1 YDLLRQ
7 HNASEKVKEILRPF
21 QFPEQLA
28 IETTECRAVNS
39 YYQRKK
45 QSVTNFSSAYWNY
58 CQTKPPL
65 TDPLRRMRPLGS
77 FSRWLSMRLDIRDSR
92 CLTYASLDTRKMLAI
107 ALQHSLCCNLAKAK
121 RGD

>member
-1 YDLLRQ
+1 MSSFQWKPVGLVLGIAMLLPHLSATQSQPPATQSGQSDRVSVVYVPPNNSSFQEVYDLLRQ

-45 QSVTNFSSAYWNY
+45 QSVFKAHIGIT
-58 CQTKPPL
+58 
-65 TDPLRRMRPLGS
+65 
-77 FSRWLSMRLDIRDSR
+77 
-92 CLTYASLDTRKMLAI
+92 
-107 ALQHSLCCNLAKAK
+107 AK
-121 RGD
+121 RNHP